1 MTIIL
6 QDFKVDDDGFFTIP
20 PEILEELGWKEG
32 DEIEID
38 EGPDGSLR
46 MRKVK

>member
-6 QDFKVDDDGFFTIP
+6 QDFKVDDDGFLTIP